1 MGNLGKTEGGGGLI
15 HDFHGRWIKGFMRYI
30 GISTSIIAEF
40 WALRDGLM
48 LASQLGI
55 THLVVGLDAKVIV
68 DLIIS
73 RKTPNSS
80 YTSLL
85 NDCRYLLGQFQ
96 WTTVRHVFREANRGA
111 ASLARGACSL
121 TSNFVVLDVPLTPD
135 LNVIVNSDANGL
147 YSLRLIANT
156 FPFMAS

>member
-1 MGNLGKTEGGGGLI
+1 
-15 HDFHGRWIKGFMRYI
+15 MRHI

-55 THLVVGLDAKVIV
+55 THLAMELDANVV
-68 DLIIS
+68 VNLILS

-80 YTSLL
+80 YTSLF
-85 NDCRYLLGQFQ
+85 NDCRYLLWQFQ
-96 WTTVRHVFREANRGA
+96 QTVIRHVFREANRGA
-111 ASLARGACSL
+111 ECLAKGACSL
-121 TSNFVVLDVPLTPD
+121 TLTSNFVIFDVPPTPN
-135 LNVIVNSDANGL
+135 LNVIVDADANGL

-156 FPFMAS
+156 SPFVAG

>member
-1 MGNLGKTEGGGGLI
+1 MKKKKKKKLLSTIKLEWGAGGGGLI
-15 HDFHGRWIKGFMRYI
+15 CDSCGRWNKEYMRYI

-55 THLVVGLDAKVIV
+55 THLAMEFDAKVVV
-68 DLIIS
+68 DLILS

-85 NDCRYLLGQFQ
+85 NDCRYLLQQFQ
-96 WTTVRHVFREANRGA
+96 
-111 ASLARGACSL
+111 
-121 TSNFVVLDVPLTPD
+121 
-135 LNVIVNSDANGL
+135 
-147 YSLRLIANT
+147 
-156 FPFMAS
+156 

>member
-1 MGNLGKTEGGGGLI
+1 MTGVQTCALPI
-15 HDFHGRWIKGFMRYI
+15 YMRHI

-55 THLVVGLDAKVIV
+55 THLAMEFDAKVVV
-68 DLIIS
+68 DLILS

-85 NDCRYLLGQFQ
+85 NDC
-96 WTTVRHVFREANRGA
+96 T
-111 ASLARGACSL
+111 
-121 TSNFVVLDVPLTPD
+121 
-135 LNVIVNSDANGL
+135 
-147 YSLRLIANT
+147 YSGS
-156 FPFMAS
+156 FSGP